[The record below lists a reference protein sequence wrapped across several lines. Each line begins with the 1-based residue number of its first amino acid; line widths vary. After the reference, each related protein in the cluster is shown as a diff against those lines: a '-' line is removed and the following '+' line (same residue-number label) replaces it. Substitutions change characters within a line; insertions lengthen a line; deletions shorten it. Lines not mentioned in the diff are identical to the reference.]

1 MESGWDGMDG
11 AHSRRLSIS
20 VPTAPRLRRGGAG
33 GRRGRGLPAGRTRT
47 PRAACATARVP
58 RSEREPLY
66 PSAQRGP
73 RRPGLSKPH
82 PRAAPPPTFCPEV
95 ASDAV
100 LGQDEAAGKERD
112 VPERS
117 SVTRARTTRA
127 ATTRDAGA
135 HPVFRGVPRGK
146 FPALRGY
153 RSSHHR
159 FTCPGFCDYKR
170 L

>member
-1 MESGWDGMDG
+1 MESGWDALDG
-11 AHSRRLSIS
+11 AHRRRLSIS
-20 VPTAPRLRRGGAG
+20 VPTAPRLRREGAG
-33 GRRGRGLPAGRTRT
+33 GRRGRGLAAGRTRT
-47 PRAACATARVP
+47 PRARLCH
-58 RSEREPLY
+58 
-66 PSAQRGP
+66 GP
-73 RRPGLSKPH
+73 RPAFGEGTALPLRPARTAPTWPFQAPPAG
-82 PRAAPPPTFCPEV
+82 RAAPTFCPEV